1 MSAFKV
7 LKSFGGVISAA
18 CGEKIELEEPGA
30 IKDLTEAGFI
40 KEVKGKT
47 SPKLAENVKDG

>member
-1 MSAFKV
+1 MSTFKV

-30 IKDLTEAGFI
+30 IKDLAEAGFI
-40 KEVKGKT
+40 KEVKGKA

>member
-1 MSAFKV
+1 MSTFKV
-7 LKSFGGVISAA
+7 LKSFGGVISAT
-18 CGEKIELEEPGA
+18 CGEKIEIDEPGA

-47 SPKLAENVKDG
+47 SPKLAENVKEG